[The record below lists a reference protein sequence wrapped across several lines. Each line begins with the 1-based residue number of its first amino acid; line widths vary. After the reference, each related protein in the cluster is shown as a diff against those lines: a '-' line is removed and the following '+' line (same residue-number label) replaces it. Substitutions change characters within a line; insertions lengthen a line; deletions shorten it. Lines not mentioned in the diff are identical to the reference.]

1 MLYALLIYQAEEVT
15 EAYSEGEQAVVM
27 AAHGQMQE
35 EAKAKGQFVGATKL
49 MPTSS
54 ATTLRAT
61 GETVGVIDGPFAETK
76 EHFGGFY
83 LLDCANLDEAMDYA
97 RQLPHAATGAIEIRP
112 VAYGEVVTPNEVTG
126 IGAEQ
131 YETLT

>member
-15 EAYSEGEQAVVM
+15 EAYGESEQDAVM

-35 EAKAKGQFVGATKL
+35 KAKAKQQFVAATKL

-54 ATTLRAT
+54 ATTLRGARD
-61 GETVGVIDGPFAETK
+61 GVGVIDGPFAETK

-97 RQLPHAATGAIEIRP
+97 RQLPHAVTGAIEIRP
-112 VAYGEVVTPNEVTG
+112 VAYNEVVMPDPETG

-131 YETLT
+131 FETLT